1 LQLKIGLGSSRFST
15 SLIRSPKR
23 LLIVFKSDDS
33 KRVLRA
39 VPVRTLGLIQ
49 RGDFTRVDFR
59 GERTLRA
66 NPKLKNATPKVTQRE
81 FAALEQI

>member
-1 LQLKIGLGSSRFST
+1 MMLGLGSSRFST
-15 SLIRSPKR
+15 SLIWSPKR

-33 KRVLRA
+33 KRVLWA

-49 RGDFTRVDFR
+49 CGDFTRVWIL
-59 GERTLRA
+59 GVKEPLRA